1 MREVAQRQ
9 TILIENRTG
18 AGGVIGYEA
27 VSRAAPDGNT
37 LLMMGTDMLIPPH
50 LRKLNFDLSPRSSA
64 QTL

>member
-1 MREVAQRQ
+1 
-9 TILIENRTG
+9 
-18 AGGVIGYEA
+18 VIGYEA